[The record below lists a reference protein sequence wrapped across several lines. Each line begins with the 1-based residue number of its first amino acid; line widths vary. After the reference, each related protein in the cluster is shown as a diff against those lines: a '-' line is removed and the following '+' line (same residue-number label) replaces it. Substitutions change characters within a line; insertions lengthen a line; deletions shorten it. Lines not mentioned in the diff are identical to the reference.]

1 MNDANAIQ
9 FLSIREVATMLKV
22 HPETLRRWDK
32 EGKLKSVRIG
42 ERGHRK
48 YSKVKIEKLLKS

>member
-32 EGKLKSVRIG
+32 EGKLKSVRAG
-42 ERGHRK
+42 KLGHRRYDMSTIQK
-48 YSKVKIEKLLKS
+48 FIAH